1 MAGAPLS
8 LADEYGGVAP
18 QGRGHA
24 TAIAAAAIAEQ
35 TASEGVGKMKK
46 EVKKDEVQIDRPFVG
61 VIVRRIHECSGSPG
75 SDRAPGQT
83 HPFGPT

>member
-1 MAGAPLS
+1 
-8 LADEYGGVAP
+8 
-18 QGRGHA
+18 
-24 TAIAAAAIAEQ
+24 
-35 TASEGVGKMKK
+35 MKK